1 MDKKNHH
8 EKESFISSWAVDNR
22 TTVYVITFIILLMGI
37 VSFFSMPRESFPEV
51 VQNNIY
57 ISSIFPGNS
66 AEDVEKLVTK
76 ELEDKF
82 KNVSGV
88 NKVTSNTFQDYSL
101 IIVEFDEK
109 VPIVEAKQRIKDEV
123 DQAKGDQDWPNTDAG
138 SKVEPNVFDLNISEE
153 MPILNINV
161 KGNYSKFDLKSYA
174 EDIKDDLEDIPEVK
188 EAEIVGVDD
197 NEVEVAVD
205 LFKMNA
211 AGVSFDQI
219 ISAIQN
225 ENITISGGN
234 LITDGNRTNVRIK
247 GQIASP
253 NDLNGFVVKPGV
265 RIQDIAKVEF
275 KEKEKTTYARES
287 GRDVVMINLKKR
299 AGTNM
304 ISAIDQAKEK
314 IEKAKTTYLPKDLNI
329 SLTSDQSSAVEHQ
342 VNELAN
348 HILIGILLVMAVL
361 SFSMGM
367 KNALFVGTA
376 IPLSMLIAFAVLYF
390 SGVTL
395 NTMVLFAMIMGLGML
410 VDDGIVVV
418 DNVYANM
425 EKGLPRRLASK
436 FGIGEIA
443 FPVITSTLTTVFAFL
458 PMLLWPGIMGE
469 FMKYFPI
476 TISVTLMASLFVALV
491 INASMTGG
499 SMTLDN
505 KNISQKQAKKYT
517 LIFAVLAV
525 VFAILRFTTGITYFF
540 GVTTFSVLAIA
551 AIWLYKNFFHD
562 KIEHFQYTFF
572 PRLAKKYQGFLGNLL
587 QGKKPRN
594 WFIGVFVVLLF
605 SFFLYGVM
613 MGIGRSKVL
622 FFPEQEPKQTIVY
635 MEYPQGTDIGK
646 TNQATKLVE
655 QRVLGVL
662 GKYKEGNENYMV
674 ESMVT
679 QVGKG
684 AINPQVDAGSA
695 AETPFKSKITVT
707 YVEFAERRG
716 IETSEVMEDIRKAM
730 PNIPGLSIIVEKDAS
745 GPPVGYPISIELS
758 GDNYDDLLVEANKMI
773 TFINGQGISGIE
785 KLQTDVNKESP
796 ELIIDIDR
804 ETAGNMGV
812 STAYTGIT
820 LRRALFGQ
828 DISTFKDIEDDYDI
842 SVRLQ
847 EDQRRNS
854 SMLFNQPITL
864 NGPNGSVQV
873 PISAF
878 AKMKEEFTF
887 NKIKRKDNTRT
898 IMIYSNVLKDANANE
913 IVQKIQS
920 KMKNYQTP
928 EGISYKFGGEQEEQA
943 KNMNFLLFALFLAM
957 AMVTAIIVY
966 QFNSLSKT
974 LIIMTT
980 ILLSFAGVFLGL
992 AITGMNFVILMT
1004 MMGIIS
1010 LAGVVVKNGIVL
1022 MDFFVLKL
1030 DEKVDEKGV
1039 ETHDD
1044 LELEEVK
1051 QIIIESGKERLRPVL
1066 LTATTA
1072 VLGLIPLAIGLNFDV
1087 ASFLTTLNPHLSL
1100 GGDNVA
1106 FWGPLA
1112 WTIIYGL
1119 TFATFLTLIIVP
1131 VMFYMIS
1138 KRKINARRKYVEKH
1152 SHDAENDVEELQ
1164 RLKNLYP
1171 EEFEKMNKNPEPGLE
1186 S

>member
-8 EKESFISSWAVDNR
+8 EKESFLSSWAVDNR
-22 TTVYVITFIILLMGI
+22 TTVYVIVFIIAILGI
-37 VSFFSMPRESFPEV
+37 YSFFAMPRESFPEV
-51 VQNNIY
+51 KMNNIY
-57 ISSIFPGNS
+57 ISSINPGNS
-66 AEDVEKLVTK
+66 AEDVEKLITK

-82 KNVSGV
+82 KNISGV
-88 NKVTSNTFQDYSL
+88 DKITSNSFQDYSL
-101 IIVEFDEK
+101 ITVEFDAK
-109 VPIVEAKQRIKDEV
+109 VPIEVAKQRIKDKV
-123 DQAKGDQDWPNTDAG
+123 DEAKGNQNWPTMDSG
-138 SKVEPNVFDLNISEE
+138 SPVDPSVFDLNISEE
-153 MPILNINV
+153 FPILNINV
-161 KGNYSKFDLKSYA
+161 KGNYPKQTLKKYA

-188 EAEIVGVDD
+188 EATIVGVDD
-197 NEVEVAVD
+197 KEVEVAVD
-205 LFKMNA
+205 LYKMNA

-219 ISAIQN
+219 IAAIKN

-234 LITDGNRTNVRIK
+234 LVSEGNRENVRIK
-247 GQIASP
+247 GQISSP
-253 NDLNGFVVKPGV
+253 NDLNGFMVKPGV
-265 RIQDIAKVEF
+265 KIQDIATVSF

-287 GRDVVMINLKKR
+287 GNDVVMINLKKR

-304 ISAIDQAKEK
+304 ISAIEQAREK
-314 IEKAKTTYLPKDLNI
+314 IKHAEETYLPKDLNI
-329 SLTSDQSSAVEHQ
+329 SFTSDQSENVEHQ

-348 HILIGILLVMAVL
+348 HIVIGILLVMGVL

-376 IPLSMLIAFAVLYF
+376 IPLSMLIAFAILHAF
-390 SGVTL
+390 GITL
-395 NTMVLFAMIMGLGML
+395 NTMVLFAMVMGLGML

-476 TISVTLMASLFVALV
+476 TVSVTLMASLFVALV
-491 INASMTGG
+491 INAAMTAG
-499 SMTLDN
+499 SMSLDN
-505 KNISQKQAKKYT
+505 KNLTTAQNKKLT
-517 LIFAVLAV
+517 LIFGGLAVLFGV
-525 VFAILRFTTGITYFF
+525 LRLVTGIKLFLA
-540 GVTTFSVLAIA
+540 VTVLGIIAII
-551 AIWLYKNFFHD
+551 AIWSYKNFFHD

-572 PRLAKKYQGFLGNLL
+572 PRLAKKYQAMLRNLL

-594 WFIGVFVVLLF
+594 AFLLVFGILIF
-605 SFFLYGVM
+605 SFVFYGVM

-622 FFPEQEPKQTIVY
+622 FFPSTEPRQTIVY

-646 TNQATKLVE
+646 TNTSTKIVE
-655 QRVLGVL
+655 ASVLKAL
-662 GKYKEGNENYMV
+662 EKYKGKDGKNFMV

-684 AINPQVDAGSA
+684 ATNPNVDAGSA
-695 AETPFKSKITVT
+695 AETPYKSKITLT
-707 YVEFAERRG
+707 YVEYAKRKGVSTTDVLE
-716 IETSEVMEDIRKAM
+716 EIRKAV
-730 PNIPGLSIIVEKDAS
+730 PQIPGLVTTVERDQD
-745 GPPVGYPISIELS
+745 GPPVGYPISIEVK
-758 GDNYDDLLVEANKMI
+758 GDNYDDLLVEAQKMI
-773 TFINGQGISGIE
+773 TFINGQGIAGIE
-785 KLQTDVNKESP
+785 KLQTDINKENP
-796 ELIIDIDR
+796 ELVIDINR

-828 DISTFKDIEDDYDI
+828 NISTYKDDKDDYDI
-842 SVRLQ
+842 AIRLL
-847 EDQRRNS
+847 EEQRKNTS
-854 SMLFNQPITL
+854 LLFNQPITL
-864 NGPNGSVQV
+864 AGPQGSVLV
-873 PISAF
+873 PISTF
-878 AKMKEEFTF
+878 ATMKEENTF
-887 NKIKRKDNTRT
+887 NKIKRKDNSRT
-898 IMIYSNVLKDANANE
+898 IMIYSNVLKGANANE
-913 IVQKIQS
+913 IVQKIKTS
-920 KMKNYQTP
+920 LKNYKSP
-928 EGISYKFGGEQEEQA
+928 DGITYKFGGEQEEQA

-980 ILLSFAGVFLGL
+980 ILLSFSGVFLGL
-992 AITGMNFVILMT
+992 AITGMDFVILMT

-1030 DEKVDEKGV
+1030 DEKIAQKGV

-1051 QIIIESGKERLRPVL
+1051 EIIIESGKERLRPVL

-1072 VLGLIPLAIGLNFDV
+1072 ILGLIPLAIGLNFDI
-1087 ASFLTTLNPHLSL
+1087 ASFLTTLNPHFSL

-1112 WTIIYGL
+1112 WTIIFGL
-1119 TFATFLTLIIVP
+1119 SFATFLTLIIVP
-1131 VMFYMIS
+1131 VMFYIIS
-1138 KRKINARRKYVEKH
+1138 KRKIKARRKYVAKH
-1152 SHDAENDVEELQ
+1152 AHDAEEDAAEQE
-1164 RLKNLYP
+1164 RLRKLYP
-1171 EEFEKMNKNPEPGLE
+1171 EEFELHSIKPQNEG
-1186 S
+1186 

>member
-22 TTVYVITFIILLMGI
+22 TTVYVITFIIVVLGI
-37 VSFFSMPRESFPEV
+37 FSFFSMPRESFPEV

-57 ISSIFPGNS
+57 ISSIYPGNS
-66 AEDVEKLVTK
+66 AEDVEKVVTK

-109 VPIVEAKQRIKDEV
+109 VKIAEAKQRIKDEV
-123 DQAKGDQDWPNTDAG
+123 DKAKGDQDWPTLDSG

-153 MPILNINV
+153 FPILNINV
-161 KGNYSKFDLKSYA
+161 KGNYSKFDLKNYA

-188 EAEIVGVDD
+188 EAQIVGVDD
-197 NEVEVAVD
+197 NEVEVALD
-205 LFKMNA
+205 LFRMNA
-211 AGVSFDQI
+211 AGVSFDQVI
-219 ISAIQN
+219 NAIRN

-247 GQIASP
+247 GQISAP
-253 NDLNGFVVKPGV
+253 NDLNSFVIKPGV
-265 RIQDIAKVEF
+265 RIQDIATVNF
-275 KEKEKTTYARES
+275 REKEKTTYARES

-304 ISAIDQAKEK
+304 ISAIEQAKEK
-314 IEKAKTTYLPKDLNI
+314 IKKAQETYLPKDLSI
-329 SLTSDQSSAVEHQ
+329 SLSSDQSTQVEHQ

-367 KNALFVGTA
+367 KNALFVGAA
-376 IPLSMLIAFAVLYF
+376 IPLSMLIAFFILYF
-390 SGVTL
+390 IMGVTL

-425 EKGLPRRLASK
+425 EKGLSRRMASK
-436 FGIGEIA
+436 YGIGEIA

-458 PMLLWPGIMGE
+458 PMLMWPGIMGE

-505 KNISQKQAKKYT
+505 KNLTQKQAKKYT
-517 LIFAVLAV
+517 LIFGVIAI
-525 VFAILRFTTGITYFF
+525 VFGILRIVTGVPFF
-540 GVTTFSVLAIA
+540 LGVTTFSVLAIA

-572 PRLAKKYQGFLGNLL
+572 PRLAKKYQAFLGNLL
-587 QGKKPRN
+587 QGKKPRYALL
-594 WFIGVFVVLLF
+594 GVFGVLLF
-605 SFFLYGVM
+605 SFILYGAM

-622 FFPEQEPKQTIVY
+622 FFPSSEPKQTMIY

-646 TNQATKLVE
+646 TNFATKLVE
-655 QRVLGVL
+655 QKVLGVL
-662 GKYKEGNENYMV
+662 NQYKEGDKNFLI

-695 AETPFKSKITVT
+695 AETPFKSKITIT
-707 YVEFAERRG
+707 YVEYAHRKG
-716 IETSEVMEDIRKAM
+716 IKTSDVMEQIRKAV
-730 PNIPGLSIIVEKDAS
+730 PQIPGLSVIVEANQN
-745 GPPVGYPISIELS
+745 GPPVGYPISIELK
-758 GDNYDDLLVEANKMI
+758 GDDYDNLLTEANKMI
-773 TFINGQGISGIE
+773 TYINGQGFQGIE

-828 DISTFKDIEDDYDI
+828 DISTFKDIDKDYDI

-847 EDQRRNS
+847 EDQRRNRS
-854 SMLFNQPITL
+854 VLFNQPITL
-864 NGPNGSVQV
+864 SGPNGTVQV
-873 PISAF
+873 PMSAF
-878 AKMKEEFTF
+878 AKMQEAFTF

-898 IMIYSNVLKDANANE
+898 IMVYSNVLKNYNANE
-913 IVQKIQS
+913 IVGKIRES
-920 KMKNYQTP
+920 LKNYKTP
-928 EGISYKFGGEQEEQA
+928 DGITYSFGGEQEEQA

-957 AMVTAIIVY
+957 ACVTAIIVY

-980 ILLSFAGVFLGL
+980 IMLSFAGVFLGL
-992 AITGMNFVILMT
+992 AITGMDFVILMT

-1030 DEKVDEKGV
+1030 DEKVAEKGV

-1044 LELEEVK
+1044 LEIEEVK
-1051 QIIIESGKERLRPVL
+1051 EIIIESGKERLRPVL

-1072 VLGLIPLAIGLNFDV
+1072 VLGLIPLAIGLNFDI
-1087 ASFLTTLNPHLSL
+1087 ASFLTTLNPHISL

-1138 KRKINARRKYVEKH
+1138 KRKINSRRKYLQKH
-1152 SHDAENDVEELQ
+1152 SHDAEDDAAEIE
-1164 RLKNLYP
+1164 RLKTLYP
-1171 EEFEKMNKNPEPGLE
+1171 DQFHLDDPHPEM
-1186 S
+1186 

>member
-1 MDKKNHH
+1 
-8 EKESFISSWAVDNR
+8 
-22 TTVYVITFIILLMGI
+22 
-37 VSFFSMPRESFPEV
+37 MPRESFPEV

-57 ISSIFPGNS
+57 ISSIYPGNS
-66 AEDVEKLVTK
+66 AEDVEKVVTK

-109 VPIVEAKQRIKDEV
+109 VKLAEAKQRIKDEV
-123 DQAKGDQDWPNTDAG
+123 DKAKGDQDWPTMDSG

-153 MPILNINV
+153 FPILNINF

-174 EDIKDDLEDIPEVK
+174 EDVKDDLEDIPEVK
-188 EAEIVGVDD
+188 EAQIVGVDD

-219 ISAIQN
+219 IGAIRN
-225 ENITISGGN
+225 ENMTISGGN

-247 GQIASP
+247 GQISSP
-253 NDLNGFVVKPGV
+253 NDLNSFVVKPGV
-265 RIQDIAKVEF
+265 RIQDIATVKF

-304 ISAIDQAKEK
+304 ISAIEQAKEK
-314 IEKAKTTYLPKDLNI
+314 IKKAQDTYLPKDLEV
-329 SLTSDQSSAVEHQ
+329 SLSSDQSTQVEHQ

-367 KNALFVGTA
+367 KNALFVGAA
-376 IPLSMLIAFAVLYF
+376 IPLSMLIAFFVLYF
-390 SGVTL
+390 IMGVTL

-436 FGIGEIA
+436 YGIGEIA

-505 KNISQKQAKKYT
+505 KNLTQKQAKKYS

-525 VFAILRFTTGITYFF
+525 VFGILRLVTGIPYFL
-540 GVTTFSVLAIA
+540 GVTTFSILAII
-551 AIWLYKNFFHD
+551 AIWSYKNFFHD

-572 PRLAKKYQGFLGNLL
+572 PKLAKKYQVFLGNLL

-594 WFIGVFVVLLF
+594 AFLGVVGVLIF
-605 SFFLYGVM
+605 SFILYGIM

-622 FFPEQEPKQTIVY
+622 FFPQSEPKQTMIY

-646 TNQATKLVE
+646 TNQATKIVE

-662 GKYKEGNENYMV
+662 NKYKEKDDNFLI

-695 AETPFKSKITVT
+695 AETPFKSKITIT
-707 YVEFAERRG
+707 YVEYAHRRG
-716 IETSEVMEDIRKAM
+716 IKTSNVMEEIRSAM
-730 PNIPGLSIIVEKDAS
+730 PQIPGLNVIVEANQN
-745 GPPVGYPISIELS
+745 GPPVGYPISIEFK

-773 TFINGQGISGIE
+773 GYINGQGIQGIE

-796 ELIIDIDR
+796 ELILDIDR
-804 ETAGNMGV
+804 ETAGNLGV

-828 DISTFKDIEDDYDI
+828 DISTFKDIKEDYDI

-864 NGPNGSVQV
+864 NGPQGAVQV
-873 PISAF
+873 PISTF

-887 NKIKRKDNTRT
+887 NKIKRKNNTRT
-898 IMIYSNVLKDANANE
+898 IMVYSNVLKNYNSNE
-913 IVQKIQS
+913 IVQKIKS
-920 KMKNYQTP
+920 SLKNYKTP
-928 EGISYKFGGEQEEQA
+928 DGITYSFGGEQEEQA

-992 AITGMNFVILMT
+992 AITGMDFVILMT

-1030 DEKVDEKGV
+1030 DEKVDQKGV

-1051 QIIIESGKERLRPVL
+1051 EIIIQSGKERLRPVL

-1087 ASFLTTLNPHLSL
+1087 ASFLTTLNPHISL

-1112 WTIIYGL
+1112 WTIIFGL

-1131 VMFYMIS
+1131 VMFYIIS
-1138 KRKINARRKYVEKH
+1138 KRKINARRKYVERH
-1152 SHDAENDVEELQ
+1152 AHDAEEDAAEQ
-1164 RLKNLYP
+1164 KRLREMYP
-1171 EEFEKMNKNPEPGLE
+1171 EEFEMHQQNLNKE
-1186 S
+1186 

>member
-22 TTVYVITFIILLMGI
+22 TTVYVITFIIVVLGI
-37 VSFFSMPRESFPEV
+37 FSFFSMPRESFPEV

-57 ISSIFPGNS
+57 ISSIYPGNS
-66 AEDVEKLVTK
+66 AEDVEKVVTK

-109 VPIVEAKQRIKDEV
+109 VKIAEAKQRIKDEV
-123 DQAKGDQDWPNTDAG
+123 DKAKGDQDWPTLDSG

-153 MPILNINV
+153 FPILNINV
-161 KGNYSKFDLKSYA
+161 KGNYSKFDLKNYA

-188 EAEIVGVDD
+188 EAQIVGVDD
-197 NEVEVAVD
+197 NEVEVALD
-205 LFKMNA
+205 LFRMNA
-211 AGVSFDQI
+211 AGVSFDQVI
-219 ISAIQN
+219 NAIRN

-247 GQIASP
+247 GQISSP
-253 NDLNGFVVKPGV
+253 NDLNSFVIKPGV
-265 RIQDIAKVEF
+265 RIQDIATVNF
-275 KEKEKTTYARES
+275 REKEKTTYARES

-304 ISAIDQAKEK
+304 ISAIEQAKEK
-314 IEKAKTTYLPKDLNI
+314 IKKAQETYLPKDLSI
-329 SLTSDQSSAVEHQ
+329 SLSSDQSTQVEHQ

-367 KNALFVGTA
+367 KNALFVGAA
-376 IPLSMLIAFAVLYF
+376 IPLSMLIAFFILYF
-390 SGVTL
+390 IMGVTL

-425 EKGLPRRLASK
+425 EKGLSRRMASK
-436 FGIGEIA
+436 YGIGEIA

-458 PMLLWPGIMGE
+458 PMLMWPGIMGE

-505 KNISQKQAKKYT
+505 KNLTQKQAKKYT
-517 LIFAVLAV
+517 LIFGVIAI
-525 VFAILRFTTGITYFF
+525 VFGILRIVTGVPFF
-540 GVTTFSVLAIA
+540 LGVTTFSVLAIA

-572 PRLAKKYQGFLGNLL
+572 PQLAKKYQAFLGNLL
-587 QGKKPRN
+587 QGKKPRYALL
-594 WFIGVFVVLLF
+594 GVFGVLLF
-605 SFFLYGVM
+605 SFILYGAM

-622 FFPEQEPKQTIVY
+622 FFPSSEPKQTMIY

-646 TNQATKLVE
+646 TNIATKLVE
-655 QRVLGVL
+655 QKVLRVLNQ
-662 GKYKEGNENYMV
+662 YKEGDKNFLI

-695 AETPFKSKITVT
+695 AETPFKSKITIT
-707 YVEFAERRG
+707 YVEYAHRKG
-716 IETSEVMEDIRKAM
+716 IKTSDVMEQIRKAV
-730 PNIPGLSIIVEKDAS
+730 PQIPGLSVIVEANQN
-745 GPPVGYPISIELS
+745 GPPVGYPISIELK
-758 GDNYDDLLVEANKMI
+758 GDDYDHLLTEANKMI
-773 TFINGQGISGIE
+773 TYINGQGFQGIE

-828 DISTFKDIEDDYDI
+828 DISTFKDIDKDYDI

-847 EDQRRNS
+847 EDQRRNRS
-854 SMLFNQPITL
+854 VLFNQPITL
-864 NGPNGSVQV
+864 SGPNGTVQV
-873 PISAF
+873 PMSAF
-878 AKMKEEFTF
+878 AKMQEAFTF

-898 IMIYSNVLKDANANE
+898 IMVYSNVLKNYNANE
-913 IVQKIQS
+913 IVGKIRES
-920 KMKNYQTP
+920 LKNYKTP
-928 EGISYKFGGEQEEQA
+928 DGITYSFGGEQEEQA

-957 AMVTAIIVY
+957 ASVTAIIVY

-980 ILLSFAGVFLGL
+980 IMLSFAGVFLGL
-992 AITGMNFVILMT
+992 AITGMDFVILMT

-1030 DEKVDEKGV
+1030 DEKVAEKGV

-1044 LELEEVK
+1044 LEIDEVK
-1051 QIIIESGKERLRPVL
+1051 EIIIESGKERLRPVL

-1072 VLGLIPLAIGLNFDV
+1072 VLGLIPLAIGLNFDI
-1087 ASFLTTLNPHLSL
+1087 ASFLTTLNPHISL

-1138 KRKINARRKYVEKH
+1138 KRKINSRRKYLQKH
-1152 SHDAENDVEELQ
+1152 SHDAEDDAAEIE
-1164 RLKNLYP
+1164 RLKTLYP
-1171 EEFEKMNKNPEPGLE
+1171 DQFHLDDPQPEM
-1186 S
+1186 

>member
-22 TTVYVITFIILLMGI
+22 TTVYVITFIIVVLGI
-37 VSFFSMPRESFPEV
+37 FSFFSMPRESFPEV

-57 ISSIFPGNS
+57 ISSIYPGNS
-66 AEDVEKLVTK
+66 AEDVEKVVTK

-109 VPIVEAKQRIKDEV
+109 VKIAEAKQRIKDEV
-123 DQAKGDQDWPNTDAG
+123 DKAKGDQDWPTLDSG

-153 MPILNINV
+153 FPILNINV
-161 KGNYSKFDLKSYA
+161 KGNYSKFDLKNYA

-188 EAEIVGVDD
+188 EAQIVGVDD
-197 NEVEVAVD
+197 NEVEVALD
-205 LFKMNA
+205 LFRMNA
-211 AGVSFDQI
+211 AGVSFDQVI
-219 ISAIQN
+219 NAIRN

-247 GQIASP
+247 GQISAP
-253 NDLNGFVVKPGV
+253 NDLNSFVIKPGV
-265 RIQDIAKVEF
+265 RIQDIATVNF
-275 KEKEKTTYARES
+275 REKEKTTYARES

-304 ISAIDQAKEK
+304 ISAIEQAKEK
-314 IEKAKTTYLPKDLNI
+314 IKKAQETYLPKDLSI
-329 SLTSDQSSAVEHQ
+329 SLSSDQSTQVEHQ

-367 KNALFVGTA
+367 KNALFVGAA
-376 IPLSMLIAFAVLYF
+376 IPLSMLIAFFILYF
-390 SGVTL
+390 IMGVTL

-425 EKGLPRRLASK
+425 EKGLSRRMASK
-436 FGIGEIA
+436 YGIGEIA

-458 PMLLWPGIMGE
+458 PMLMWPGIMGE

-505 KNISQKQAKKYT
+505 KNLTQKQAKKYT
-517 LIFAVLAV
+517 LIFGVIAI
-525 VFAILRFTTGITYFF
+525 VFGILRIVTGVPFF
-540 GVTTFSVLAIA
+540 LGVTTFSVLAIA

-572 PRLAKKYQGFLGNLL
+572 PRLAKKYQAFLGNLL
-587 QGKKPRN
+587 QGKKPRYALL
-594 WFIGVFVVLLF
+594 GVFGVLLF
-605 SFFLYGVM
+605 SFIVYGAM

-622 FFPEQEPKQTIVY
+622 FFPSSEPKQTMIY

-646 TNQATKLVE
+646 TNIATKLVE
-655 QRVLGVL
+655 QKVLGVL
-662 GKYKEGNENYMV
+662 NQYKEGDKNFLI

-707 YVEFAERRG
+707 YVEYAHRKG
-716 IETSEVMEDIRKAM
+716 IKTSDVMEQIRKAV
-730 PNIPGLSIIVEKDAS
+730 PQIPGLSVIVEANQN
-745 GPPVGYPISIELS
+745 GPPVGYPISIELK
-758 GDNYDDLLVEANKMI
+758 GDDYDHLLTEANKMI
-773 TFINGQGISGIE
+773 TYINGQGFQGIE

-828 DISTFKDIEDDYDI
+828 DISTFKDIDKDYDI

-847 EDQRRNS
+847 EDQRRNRS
-854 SMLFNQPITL
+854 VLFNQPITL
-864 NGPNGSVQV
+864 SGPNGTVQV
-873 PISAF
+873 PMSAF
-878 AKMKEEFTF
+878 AKMQEAFTF

-898 IMIYSNVLKDANANE
+898 IMVYSNVLKNYNANE
-913 IVQKIQS
+913 IVGKIRES
-920 KMKNYQTP
+920 LKNYKTP
-928 EGISYKFGGEQEEQA
+928 DGITYSFGGEQEEQA

-957 AMVTAIIVY
+957 ASVTAIIVY

-980 ILLSFAGVFLGL
+980 IMLSFAGVFLGL
-992 AITGMNFVILMT
+992 AITGMDFVILMT

-1030 DEKVDEKGV
+1030 DEKVAEKGV

-1044 LELEEVK
+1044 LEIDEVK
-1051 QIIIESGKERLRPVL
+1051 EIIIESGKERLRPVL

-1072 VLGLIPLAIGLNFDV
+1072 VLGLIPLAIGLNFDI
-1087 ASFLTTLNPHLSL
+1087 ASFLTTLNPHISL

-1138 KRKINARRKYVEKH
+1138 KRKINSRRKYLQKH
-1152 SHDAENDVEELQ
+1152 SHDAEDDAAEIE
-1164 RLKNLYP
+1164 RLKTLYP
-1171 EEFEKMNKNPEPGLE
+1171 DQFHLDDPQPEM
-1186 S
+1186 

>member
-8 EKESFISSWAVDNR
+8 EKEFSLSSWAVDNR
-22 TTVYVITFIILLMGI
+22 TTVYVITFIILIMGI
-37 VSFFSMPRESFPEV
+37 ISFFSMPRESFPEV

-88 NKVTSNTFQDYSL
+88 KKVSSNTFQDYSL
-101 IIVEFDEK
+101 IIVEFDESLT
-109 VPIVEAKQRIKDEV
+109 VPEAKQRVKDEV
-123 DQAKGDQDWPNTDAG
+123 DKAKGDQDWPVMDSG

-153 MPILNINV
+153 VPILNINV
-161 KGNYSKFDLKSYA
+161 KGNYSKFDLKNYA
-174 EDIKDDLEDIPEVK
+174 EDIKDDLEDIMEVK
-188 EAEIVGVDD
+188 EAQIVGVDD

-219 ISAIQN
+219 IGAIKN
-225 ENITISGGN
+225 ENMTISGGN
-234 LITDGNRTNVRIK
+234 LVSEGNRTNVRIK
-247 GQIASP
+247 GQISSP
-253 NDLNGFVVKPGV
+253 NQLNAFVVKPGV
-265 RIQDIAKVEF
+265 RIQDIATVSF

-287 GRDVVMINLKKR
+287 GEEVVMINLKKR
-299 AGTNM
+299 SGTNM
-304 ISAIDQAKEK
+304 IAAIDQAKEK
-314 IEKAKTTYLPKDLNI
+314 IEKAQETYLPKDLEV
-329 SLTSDQSSAVEHQ
+329 SLSSDQSTQVEHQ

-376 IPLSMLIAFAVLYF
+376 IPLSMLIAFAILYF

-476 TISVTLMASLFVALV
+476 TISVTLMASLFVAMV

-499 SMTLDN
+499 SMSLDN
-505 KNISQKQAKKYT
+505 KNITQKQAKRYT
-517 LIFAVLAV
+517 LIFAILAI
-525 VFAILRFTTGITYFF
+525 VFGILRFTTGITYFL

-562 KIEHFQYTFF
+562 RIEHFQYTFF
-572 PRLAKKYQGFLGNLL
+572 PRLAKKYQAFLGNLL
-587 QGKKPRN
+587 QGKKPRYA
-594 WFIGVFVVLLF
+594 FLGVFGVLIF
-605 SFFLYGVM
+605 SFILYGAM

-622 FFPEQEPKQTIVY
+622 FFPETEAKQTMIY
-635 MEYPQGTDIGK
+635 MEYPQGTDIEK
-646 TNQATKLVE
+646 TNNATKLVE
-655 QRVLGVL
+655 QRVLKAL
-662 GKYKEGNENYMV
+662 EKYKEGDKNFLI
-674 ESMVT
+674 ESVVT

-695 AETPFKSKITVT
+695 AETPFKSKITIT
-707 YVEFAERRG
+707 YVEFAYRRG
-716 IETSEVMEDIRKAM
+716 INTTEVMEEIRKAM
-730 PNIPGLSIIVEKDAS
+730 PQIPGLSIIVEKNQD
-745 GPPVGYPISIELS
+745 GPPVGYPISIELK
-758 GDNYDDLLVEANKMI
+758 GDDYDKLLSEAQKMI
-773 TFINGQGISGIE
+773 SFINGQGISGIE
-785 KLQTDVNKESP
+785 KLQPDVNKESP

-804 ETAGNMGV
+804 QSAGNMGV

-828 DISTFKDIEDDYDI
+828 DISTFKDLKDDYDI

-847 EDQRRNS
+847 EDQRRNW
-854 SMLFNQPITL
+854 SMLYNQPITL
-864 NGPNGSVQV
+864 AGPQGSVQV
-873 PISAF
+873 PISSF

-887 NKIKRKDNTRT
+887 NKIKRKDNVRT
-898 IMIYSNVLKDANANE
+898 IMVYSNILKGGNANE
-913 IVQKIQS
+913 IVQKIKTS
-920 KMKNYQTP
+920 LKNYKTP
-928 EGISYKFGGEQEEQA
+928 DGITYSFGGEQEEQS
-943 KNMNFLLFALFLAM
+943 KNMNFLLFALFLAL

-980 ILLSFAGVFLGL
+980 ILLSFSGVFLGL
-992 AITGMNFVILMT
+992 AITGMDFVILMT

-1072 VLGLIPLAIGLNFDV
+1072 VLGLIPLAIGLNFDI
-1087 ASFLTTLNPHLSL
+1087 ASFLTTLDPHISL

-1131 VMFYMIS
+1131 VMFYLIS
-1138 KRKINARRKYVEKH
+1138 KRKINARRKFVAKH
-1152 SHDAENDVEELQ
+1152 AHDAEDDAAEVE
-1164 RLKNLYP
+1164 RLKKMYP
-1171 EEFEKMNKNPEPGLE
+1171 EEFEMHENKPKTEK
-1186 S
+1186 

>member
-22 TTVYVITFIILLMGI
+22 TTVYVITFIIVVLGI
-37 VSFFSMPRESFPEV
+37 FSFFSMPRESFPEV

-57 ISSIFPGNS
+57 ISSIYPGNS
-66 AEDVEKLVTK
+66 AEDVEKVVTK

-109 VPIVEAKQRIKDEV
+109 VKIAEAKQRIKDEV
-123 DQAKGDQDWPNTDAG
+123 DKAKGDQDWPTLDSG

-153 MPILNINV
+153 FPILNINV
-161 KGNYSKFDLKSYA
+161 KGNYSKFDLKNYA

-188 EAEIVGVDD
+188 EAQIVGVDD
-197 NEVEVAVD
+197 NEVEVALD
-205 LFKMNA
+205 LFRMNA
-211 AGVSFDQI
+211 AGVSFDQVI
-219 ISAIQN
+219 NAIRN

-247 GQIASP
+247 GQISAP
-253 NDLNGFVVKPGV
+253 NDLNSFVIKPGV
-265 RIQDIAKVEF
+265 RIQDIATVNF
-275 KEKEKTTYARES
+275 REKEKTTYARES

-304 ISAIDQAKEK
+304 ISAIEQAKEK
-314 IEKAKTTYLPKDLNI
+314 IKKAQETYLPKDLSI
-329 SLTSDQSSAVEHQ
+329 SLSSDQSTQVEHQ

-367 KNALFVGTA
+367 KNALFVGAA
-376 IPLSMLIAFAVLYF
+376 IPLSMLIAFFILYF
-390 SGVTL
+390 IMGVTL

-425 EKGLPRRLASK
+425 EKGLSRRMASK
-436 FGIGEIA
+436 YGIGEIA

-458 PMLLWPGIMGE
+458 PMLMWPGIMGE

-505 KNISQKQAKKYT
+505 KNLTQKQAKKYT
-517 LIFAVLAV
+517 LIFGVIAI
-525 VFAILRFTTGITYFF
+525 VFGILRIVTGVPFF
-540 GVTTFSVLAIA
+540 LGVTTFSVLAIA

-572 PRLAKKYQGFLGNLL
+572 PRLAKKYQAFLGNLL
-587 QGKKPRN
+587 QGKKPRYALL
-594 WFIGVFVVLLF
+594 GVFGVLLF
-605 SFFLYGVM
+605 SFIVYGAM

-622 FFPEQEPKQTIVY
+622 FFPSSEPKQTMIY

-646 TNQATKLVE
+646 TNFATKLVE
-655 QRVLGVL
+655 QKVLGVL
-662 GKYKEGNENYMV
+662 NQYKEGDKNFLI

-695 AETPFKSKITVT
+695 AETPFKSKITIT
-707 YVEFAERRG
+707 YVEYAHRKG
-716 IETSEVMEDIRKAM
+716 IKTSDVMEQIRKAV
-730 PNIPGLSIIVEKDAS
+730 PQIPGLSVIVEANQN
-745 GPPVGYPISIELS
+745 GPPVGYPISIELK
-758 GDNYDDLLVEANKMI
+758 GDDYDHLLTEANKMI
-773 TFINGQGISGIE
+773 TYINGQGFQGIE

-828 DISTFKDIEDDYDI
+828 DISTFKDIDKDYDI

-847 EDQRRNS
+847 EDQRRNRS
-854 SMLFNQPITL
+854 ILFNQPITL
-864 NGPNGSVQV
+864 SGPNGTVQV
-873 PISAF
+873 PMSAF
-878 AKMKEEFTF
+878 AKMQEAFTF

-898 IMIYSNVLKDANANE
+898 IMVYSNVLKNYNANE
-913 IVQKIQS
+913 IVGKIRES
-920 KMKNYQTP
+920 LKNYKTP
-928 EGISYKFGGEQEEQA
+928 DGITYSFGGEQEEQA

-957 AMVTAIIVY
+957 ASVTAIIVY

-980 ILLSFAGVFLGL
+980 IMLSFAGVFLGL
-992 AITGMNFVILMT
+992 AITGMDFVILMT

-1030 DEKVDEKGV
+1030 DEKVAEKGV

-1044 LELEEVK
+1044 LEIEEVK
-1051 QIIIESGKERLRPVL
+1051 EIIIESGKERLRPVL

-1072 VLGLIPLAIGLNFDV
+1072 VLGLIPLAIGLNFDI
-1087 ASFLTTLNPHLSL
+1087 ASFLTTLNPHISL

-1138 KRKINARRKYVEKH
+1138 KRKINSRRKYLQKH
-1152 SHDAENDVEELQ
+1152 SHDAEDDAAEIE
-1164 RLKNLYP
+1164 RLKTLYP
-1171 EEFEKMNKNPEPGLE
+1171 DQFHLDDPQPEM
-1186 S
+1186 

>member
-22 TTVYVITFIILLMGI
+22 TTVYVITFIIVVLGI
-37 VSFFSMPRESFPEV
+37 FSFFSMPRESFPEV

-57 ISSIFPGNS
+57 ISSIYPGNS
-66 AEDVEKLVTK
+66 AEDVEKVVTK

-109 VPIVEAKQRIKDEV
+109 VKIAEAKQRIKDEV
-123 DQAKGDQDWPNTDAG
+123 DKAKGDQDWPTLDSG

-153 MPILNINV
+153 FPILNINV
-161 KGNYSKFDLKSYA
+161 KGNYSKFDLKNYA

-188 EAEIVGVDD
+188 EAQIVGVDD
-197 NEVEVAVD
+197 NEVEVALD
-205 LFKMNA
+205 LFRMNA
-211 AGVSFDQI
+211 AGVSFDQVI
-219 ISAIQN
+219 NAIRN

-247 GQIASP
+247 GQISSP
-253 NDLNGFVVKPGV
+253 NDLNSFVIKPGV
-265 RIQDIAKVEF
+265 RIQDIATVNF
-275 KEKEKTTYARES
+275 REKEKTTYARES

-304 ISAIDQAKEK
+304 ISAIEQAKEK
-314 IEKAKTTYLPKDLNI
+314 IKKAQETYLPKDLSI
-329 SLTSDQSSAVEHQ
+329 SLSSDQSTQVEHQ

-367 KNALFVGTA
+367 KNALFVGAA
-376 IPLSMLIAFAVLYF
+376 IPLSMLIAFFILYF
-390 SGVTL
+390 IMGVTL

-425 EKGLPRRLASK
+425 EKGLSRRMASK
-436 FGIGEIA
+436 YGIGEIA

-458 PMLLWPGIMGE
+458 PMLMWPGIMGE

-505 KNISQKQAKKYT
+505 KNLTQKQAKKYT
-517 LIFAVLAV
+517 LIFGVIAI
-525 VFAILRFTTGITYFF
+525 VFGILRIVTGVPFF
-540 GVTTFSVLAIA
+540 LGVTTFSVLAIA

-572 PRLAKKYQGFLGNLL
+572 PQLAKKYQAFLGNLL
-587 QGKKPRN
+587 QGKKPRYALL
-594 WFIGVFVVLLF
+594 GVFGVLLF
-605 SFFLYGVM
+605 SFILYGAM

-622 FFPEQEPKQTIVY
+622 FFPSSEPKQTMIY

-646 TNQATKLVE
+646 TNIATKLVE
-655 QRVLGVL
+655 QKVLGVL
-662 GKYKEGNENYMV
+662 NQYKEGDKNFLI

-695 AETPFKSKITVT
+695 AETPFKSKITIT
-707 YVEFAERRG
+707 YVEYAHRKG
-716 IETSEVMEDIRKAM
+716 IKTSDVMEQIRKAV
-730 PNIPGLSIIVEKDAS
+730 PQIPGLSVIVEANQN
-745 GPPVGYPISIELS
+745 GPPVGYPISIELK
-758 GDNYDDLLVEANKMI
+758 GDDYDHLLTEANKMI
-773 TFINGQGISGIE
+773 TYINGQGFQGIE

-828 DISTFKDIEDDYDI
+828 DISTFKDIDKDYDI

-847 EDQRRNS
+847 EDQRRNRS
-854 SMLFNQPITL
+854 VLFNQPITL
-864 NGPNGSVQV
+864 SGPNGTVQV
-873 PISAF
+873 PMSAF
-878 AKMKEEFTF
+878 AKMQEAFTF

-898 IMIYSNVLKDANANE
+898 IMVYSNVLKNYNANE
-913 IVQKIQS
+913 IVGKIRES
-920 KMKNYQTP
+920 LKNYKTP
-928 EGISYKFGGEQEEQA
+928 DGITYSFGGEQEEQA

-957 AMVTAIIVY
+957 ASVTAIIVY

-980 ILLSFAGVFLGL
+980 IMLSFAGVFLGL
-992 AITGMNFVILMT
+992 AITGMDFVILMT

-1030 DEKVDEKGV
+1030 DEKVAEKGV

-1044 LELEEVK
+1044 LEIDEVK
-1051 QIIIESGKERLRPVL
+1051 EIIIESGKERLRPVL

-1072 VLGLIPLAIGLNFDV
+1072 VLGLIPLAIGLNFDI
-1087 ASFLTTLNPHLSL
+1087 ASFLTTLNPHISL
-1100 GGDNVA
+1100 GG
-1106 FWGPLA
+1106 
-1112 WTIIYGL
+1112 
-1119 TFATFLTLIIVP
+1119 
-1131 VMFYMIS
+1131 
-1138 KRKINARRKYVEKH
+1138 
-1152 SHDAENDVEELQ
+1152 
-1164 RLKNLYP
+1164 
-1171 EEFEKMNKNPEPGLE
+1171 
-1186 S
+1186 

>member
-1 MDKKNHH
+1 
-8 EKESFISSWAVDNR
+8 
-22 TTVYVITFIILLMGI
+22 
-37 VSFFSMPRESFPEV
+37 MPRESFPEV

-57 ISSIFPGNS
+57 ISSIYPGNS
-66 AEDVEKLVTK
+66 AEDVEKVVTK

-109 VPIVEAKQRIKDEV
+109 VKIAEAKQRIKDEV
-123 DQAKGDQDWPNTDAG
+123 DKAKGDQDWPTLDSG

-153 MPILNINV
+153 FPILNINV
-161 KGNYSKFDLKSYA
+161 KGNYSKFDLKNYA

-188 EAEIVGVDD
+188 EAQIVGVDD
-197 NEVEVAVD
+197 NEVEVALD
-205 LFKMNA
+205 LFRMNA
-211 AGVSFDQI
+211 AGVSFDQVI
-219 ISAIQN
+219 NAIRN

-247 GQIASP
+247 GQISSP
-253 NDLNGFVVKPGV
+253 NDLNSFVIKPGV
-265 RIQDIAKVEF
+265 RIQDIATVTF
-275 KEKEKTTYARES
+275 REKEKTTYARES

-304 ISAIDQAKEK
+304 ISAIEQAKEK
-314 IEKAKTTYLPKDLNI
+314 IKKAQETYLPKDLSI
-329 SLTSDQSSAVEHQ
+329 SLSSDQSTQVEHQ

-367 KNALFVGTA
+367 KNALFVGAA
-376 IPLSMLIAFAVLYF
+376 IPLSMLIAFFILYF
-390 SGVTL
+390 IMGVTL

-425 EKGLPRRLASK
+425 EKGLSRRMASK
-436 FGIGEIA
+436 YGIGEIA

-458 PMLLWPGIMGE
+458 PMLMWPGIMGE

-505 KNISQKQAKKYT
+505 KNLTQKQAKKYT
-517 LIFAVLAV
+517 LIFGVIAI
-525 VFAILRFTTGITYFF
+525 VFGILRIVTGVPFF
-540 GVTTFSVLAIA
+540 LGVTTFSVLAIA

-572 PRLAKKYQGFLGNLL
+572 PRLAKKYQAFLGNLL
-587 QGKKPRN
+587 QGKKPRYALL
-594 WFIGVFVVLLF
+594 GVFGVLLF
-605 SFFLYGVM
+605 SFIVYGAM

-622 FFPEQEPKQTIVY
+622 FFPSSEPKQTMIY

-646 TNQATKLVE
+646 TNIATKLVE
-655 QRVLGVL
+655 QKVLGVL
-662 GKYKEGNENYMV
+662 NQYKEGDKNFLI

-707 YVEFAERRG
+707 YVEYAHRKG
-716 IETSEVMEDIRKAM
+716 IKTSDVMEQIRKAV
-730 PNIPGLSIIVEKDAS
+730 PQIPGLSVIVEANQN
-745 GPPVGYPISIELS
+745 GPPVGYPISIELK
-758 GDNYDDLLVEANKMI
+758 GDDYDHLLTEANKMI
-773 TFINGQGISGIE
+773 TYINGQGFQGIE

-828 DISTFKDIEDDYDI
+828 DISTFKDIDKDYDI

-847 EDQRRNS
+847 EDQRRNRS
-854 SMLFNQPITL
+854 VLFNQPITL
-864 NGPNGSVQV
+864 TGPNGTVQV
-873 PISAF
+873 PMSAF
-878 AKMKEEFTF
+878 AKMQEAFTF

-898 IMIYSNVLKDANANE
+898 IMVYSNVLKNYNANE
-913 IVQKIQS
+913 IVGKIRES
-920 KMKNYQTP
+920 LKNYKTP
-928 EGISYKFGGEQEEQA
+928 DGITYSFGGEQEEQA

-957 AMVTAIIVY
+957 ASVTAIIVY

-980 ILLSFAGVFLGL
+980 IMLSFAGVFLGL
-992 AITGMNFVILMT
+992 AITGMDFVILMT

-1030 DEKVDEKGV
+1030 DEKVAEKGV

-1044 LELEEVK
+1044 LEIDEVK
-1051 QIIIESGKERLRPVL
+1051 EIIIESGKERLRPVL

-1072 VLGLIPLAIGLNFDV
+1072 VLGLIPLAIGLNFDI
-1087 ASFLTTLNPHLSL
+1087 ASFLTKLNPHISL

-1138 KRKINARRKYVEKH
+1138 KRKINSRRKYLQKH
-1152 SHDAENDVEELQ
+1152 SHDAEDDAAEIE
-1164 RLKNLYP
+1164 RLKTLYP
-1171 EEFEKMNKNPEPGLE
+1171 DQFHLDDPQPEM
-1186 S
+1186 